1 MPRSP
6 LISFRAHT
14 PVLAARLAT
23 AGAPTA
29 QRDLERYYQ
38 SLDSALREVGLSEPE
53 WNYLRDILR
62 GTFIDVTTAPLLWAE
77 VEDAEP
83 EYGTK
88 WGIDPAGL
96 SGRLRTLSPFQCLAI
111 ADAIERWWA
120 AQR

>member
-1 MPRSP
+1 MPRSAH
-6 LISFRAHT
+6 ISFRAHT

-38 SLDSALREVGLSEPE
+38 SLDTALREVSLTEPE

-62 GTFIDVTTAPLLWAE
+62 GTFIDTNTARLLWAE
-77 VEDAEP
+77 VEDAED
-83 EYGTK
+83 EYGAK
-88 WGIDPAGL
+88 WGVDPTDL